1 MNTRPQLCTS
11 IIAAVAALFFSQLLG
26 AQSPPSPKVA
36 PAIPSTPT
44 TNAAETP
51 PLPAAPIAKGGAVKV
66 GSTMKP
72 SRGLV
77 TDVDKGDNGCYLTVR
92 DEKNS
97 EYIEVGSFAI
107 CTQKPPL
114 KGKRVDLEY
123 SMETIMAGDCYG
135 DPKCK
140 RTETVPFITSVKI
153 VE

>member
-1 MNTRPQLCTS
+1 MSNRPRHRNFL
-11 IIAAVAALFFSQLLG
+11 IAAAFFLPQQVG
-26 AQSPPSPKVA
+26 AQTPTNPPVSPTVPPSLSTP
-36 PAIPSTPT
+36 PIAIP
-44 TNAAETP
+44 
-51 PLPAAPIAKGGAVKV
+51 PALTSAPVSKGGAVKV
-66 GSTMKP
+66 GGTLKP

-92 DEKNS
+92 DEKNF

-114 KGKRVDLEY
+114 KGKRVELEY

-135 DPKCK
+135 DSKCK

-153 VE
+153 VD